1 MIRYS
6 IISEKNPREILLL
19 RGTGC
24 RWRRC
29 TFCDYHLD
37 SDTDI
42 ANNLAINRAAMAQV
56 TGKYHHLEVINSG
69 SFPELGSTTLKEL
82 QLLCQEKQIHTL
94 HFECHWRYREEI
106 PALRAAFAA
115 VGTIL
120 KIKIGVESFDNQ
132 FRENVLRKGISEPDP
147 AKIAEQFDECCLLF
161 GLTGQTAAGMR
172 QDIET
177 GLRYFERVCV
187 NIFVENQT
195 KIKPDAAVIRDF
207 ITQVMPDYCNNARV
221 DILLNNTDFGI
232 GGEEANHAE

>member
-42 ANNLAINRAAMAQV
+42 ANNLVINRAAMAQV

-69 SFPELGSTTLKEL
+69 SFPELDATTLAEL
-82 QLLCQEKQIHTL
+82 QLLCREKQIHTL
-94 HFECHWRYREEI
+94 HFECHWRYRGEI

-115 VGTIL
+115 VGTTL
-120 KIKIGVESFDNQ
+120 KIKTGVESFDDQ
-132 FRENVLRKGISEPDP
+132 FRETILRKGISESDP

-221 DILLNNTDFGI
+221 DILLNNTDFGV